1 MQTDMKVFIDPRS
14 TINYS
19 SFYIKGLYDVFG
31 KKNVRFSERY
41 FKTLTE
47 IDMLMAFVVV
57 EHDKTKKIIIDYRD
71 QSDVIYNAYLWTDIY
86 AKINVNKN
94 TLPDNAPNKLVC
106 IPPSFAIKLWTPC
119 ELICNLLDNFVKAGI
134 IKRSKDKNIHLQ
146 PVRWIRNYLSLLKR
160 KKLECYAK
168 QVNNHADNYIFFAST
183 FWQECLKTETNTFRK
198 HYILS
203 CSKNPKIN
211 YEGGFFINKGVP
223 CPDDIPPKLLFYKFI
238 SNSVYLE
245 KTKKSRFVFNTPA
258 VHNCHGWKLGEF
270 LCMGKA
276 IISTPLVNELPEPLV
291 HGKHIYLIN
300 DIKDIDIA
308 INTLLNDNEFL
319 FRLEKNA
326 KDYYNKFVAPA
337 KVIEQIMNKVSRS
350 A

>member
-1 MQTDMKVFIDPRS
+1 MKVFIDPRS

-19 SFYIKGLYDVFG
+19 SFYIYELYNIFG
-31 KKNVRFSERY
+31 KENVRFSEKH

-57 EHDKTKKIIIDYRD
+57 ERDMTKKIIIDYRD
-71 QSDVIYNAYLWTDIY
+71 QSDVINDAYLWTDVY

-94 TLPDNAPNKLVC
+94 TLPDNVPDKLIC
-106 IPPSFAIKLWTPC
+106 IPPSFAIKLWNPY
-119 ELICNLLDNFVKAGI
+119 ELICNLFGNFVKAGI
-134 IKRSKDKNIHLQ
+134 IKRSKDRNIHLQ

-160 KKLECYAK
+160 QKLEYYEK
-168 QVNNHADNYIFFAST
+168 QINNHADNDYVFFVSS
-183 FWQECLKTETNTFRK
+183 FWQGCVETNTFRK

-211 YEGGFFINKGVP
+211 YEGGFFINKGVL
-223 CPDDIPPKLLFYKFI
+223 CPNDIPPKLQFHKYV
-238 SNSVYLE
+238 SNAVYME
-245 KTKKSRFVFNTPA
+245 KIKKSHFVFNTPA

-276 IISTPLVNELPEPLV
+276 IISTPLANELPEPLI

-300 DIKDIDIA
+300 DIKDMDA
-308 INTLLNDNEFL
+308 AVNTLLNDNDLL
-319 FRLEKNA
+319 FRMEKNA

-337 KVIEQIMNKVSRS
+337 KVIERIMNKVFH
-350 A
+350 

>member
-1 MQTDMKVFIDPRS
+1 MRKNAKVFIDPRS

-31 KKNVRFSERY
+31 KKNVRFSEKY

-57 EHDKTKKIIIDYRD
+57 ERDITKKIIIDYRD
-71 QSDVIYNAYLWTDIY
+71 QSDVISNAWLWADIY

-94 TLPDNAPNKLVC
+94 TLPDNVPDKLVC
-106 IPPSFAIKLWTPC
+106 IPPSFAIKLWNPY
-119 ELICNLLDNFVKAGI
+119 ELICNLFGNFVKAGI
-134 IKRSKDKNIHLQ
+134 IKRSKDRNIHLQ

-160 KKLECYAK
+160 QKLEYYE
-168 QVNNHADNYIFFAST
+168 QVNNHTDNYVFFAST
-183 FWQECLKTETNTFRK
+183 FWHEGMKMKTNIFRK

-203 CSKNPKIN
+203 CYNNPKID

-238 SNSVYLE
+238 PNSVYTE
-245 KTKKSRFVFNTPA
+245 KIKKSRFVFNTPA
-258 VHNCHGWKLGEF
+258 VLNCHGWKLGEF

-276 IISTPLVNELPEPLV
+276 IISTPLANELSEPLI
-291 HGKHIYLIN
+291 HGRHIYLID
-300 DIKDIDIA
+300 DIKDMDTA
-308 INTLLNDNEFL
+308 INILLNDDELL

-337 KVIEQIMNKVSRS
+337 KVVEQIINKISHL